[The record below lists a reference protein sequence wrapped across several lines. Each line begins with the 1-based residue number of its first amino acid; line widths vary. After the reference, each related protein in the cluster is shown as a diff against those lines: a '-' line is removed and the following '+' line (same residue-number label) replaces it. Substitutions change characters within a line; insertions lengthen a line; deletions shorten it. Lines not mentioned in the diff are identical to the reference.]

1 MKYFYINNL
10 KNYLFKIGINCIIYY
25 LLLNSINAIA
35 VKSEISKKEAAAAM
49 AIFSLKK
56 IEQIL

>member
-10 KNYLFKIGINCIIYY
+10 ENYLFKIGINCIKYY

-56 IEQIL
+56 